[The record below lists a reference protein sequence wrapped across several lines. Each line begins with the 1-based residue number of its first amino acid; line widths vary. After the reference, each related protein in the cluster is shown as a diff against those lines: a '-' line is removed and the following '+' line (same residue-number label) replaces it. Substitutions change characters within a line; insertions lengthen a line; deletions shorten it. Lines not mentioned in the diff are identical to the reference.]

1 MTEQQEERPS
11 RTMTTAMLKAFA
23 NPLRRDMM
31 RVFAKREFLRAADL
45 AEELGQPANKISF
58 HLRVM
63 ADAGLIVEAPEH
75 ARDGRDRVWTP
86 IRESLN
92 VGSPEAPVADVA
104 LGNVV
109 IAALAEDHQKLV
121 QRVVSYALENLAGG
135 RDGVEHG
142 TLAIHNLR
150 LTDAEYEQ
158 LTKKLGRVISEAE
171 AAHDRSAPDSRFWQI
186 DIVAADESI

>member
-1 MTEQQEERPS
+1 
-11 RTMTTAMLKAFA
+11 MTTAMLKAFA
-23 NPLRRDMM
+23 NPLRRDMI

-63 ADAGLIVEAPEH
+63 ADAGLIVEAPER

-92 VGSPEAPVADVA
+92 VGSPEEPVSDPA

-121 QRVVSYALENLAGG
+121 QRVVAYALENLGG
-135 RDGVEHG
+135 ARDEVEHG
-142 TLAIHNLR
+142 TLAIHNLH
-150 LTDAEYEQ
+150 LTDAEYEK
-158 LTKKLGRVISEAE
+158 LTKALGDAIAEAE
-171 AAHDRSAPDSRFWQI
+171 AARDRSAPDSRFWQI
-186 DIVAADESI
+186 DIVAADETI

>member
-1 MTEQQEERPS
+1 MAEQEERPS
-11 RTMTTAMLKAFA
+11 RTMTTAMLKAYA

-31 RVFAKREFLRAADL
+31 RVFARREFVRAADI

-63 ADAGLIVEAPEH
+63 ADAGLIVEAPEK

-86 IRESLN
+86 IKESLN
-92 VGSPEAPVADVA
+92 VGSPGHPVADAA

-109 IAALAEDHQKLV
+109 IAALAEDHQKLL
-121 QRVVSYALENLAGG
+121 QRVVAYAVENMAGG
-135 RDGVEHG
+135 EASEHG

-150 LTDAEYEQ
+150 LTGSEYEE
-158 LTKKLGRVISEAE
+158 LAKSLSRLISEAE

-186 DIVAADESI
+186 DIVAADETI